1 MDKMRILLVGVGGFG
16 TNWWTLLPKRPWVE
30 VVGLVDPSREAMDK
44 GGEALGVPA
53 SRRFTD
59 LDAALA
65 SVKADLAIQNTPPKL
80 RPGQARKLLPAGL
93 NMLTAKPLA
102 ETLEGAREMIQLATE
117 QGRVLAVNQQLRYGP
132 IPRLLGRLLRE
143 GAIGAVDHIDF
154 TFHQRRSWTDRLTEV
169 PSPLFVESSVHHFDF
184 LRSICGCEA
193 DRVFSDAWTPSW
205 TNARGETTGNVML
218 RMTDGSRIN
227 YRASRA
233 ARTDLDPAINVGW
246 YGQWLIEGT
255 EGVIRGDEQQG
266 LFLNGKL
273 ILSGEDA
280 SREAGVYPLIGV
292 LFDDVCRTIQEG
304 KTPETSGADNL
315 WTMATCQA
323 AYTSY
328 HREQWIEM
336 GSLVGRESDAN
347 G

>member
-1 MDKMRILLVGVGGFG
+1 MNKMRILIVGVGGFG
-16 TNWWTLLPKRPWVE
+16 TTWWNHLPKRPWVE
-30 VVGLVDPSREAMDK
+30 VVGLVDPSQEALEK
-44 GGEALGVPA
+44 GGDALDVPA
-53 SRRFTD
+53 SRRFAD

-65 SVKADLAIQNTPPKL
+65 SVTADLAIQNTPPKL
-80 RPGQARKLLPAGL
+80 RLGHARKLLPAGF

-102 ETLEGAREMIQLATE
+102 ETLDDAREMIQLAS
-117 QGRVLAVNQQLRYGP
+117 QHGRVLAVNQQLRYGP

-143 GAIGAVDHIDF
+143 GALGAVDHIDF

-193 DRVFSDAWTPSW
+193 NRIFSDAWTPSW
-205 TNARGETTGNVML
+205 THARGETTGSVIL
-218 RMTDGSRIN
+218 RMANGSRIN

-255 EGVIRGDEQQG
+255 EGVIRGDENQG

-273 ILSGEDA
+273 ILSGEDS
-280 SREAGVYPLIGV
+280 SREAGVHPLIGV
-292 LFDDVCRTIQEG
+292 LFDDVCRSIQEG
-304 KTPETSGADNL
+304 QTPETSGADNF

-323 AYTSY
+323 AFESY
-328 HREQWIEM
+328 HREQWVEM
-336 GSLVGRESDAN
+336 STLMGEGLHAN
-347 G
+347 R